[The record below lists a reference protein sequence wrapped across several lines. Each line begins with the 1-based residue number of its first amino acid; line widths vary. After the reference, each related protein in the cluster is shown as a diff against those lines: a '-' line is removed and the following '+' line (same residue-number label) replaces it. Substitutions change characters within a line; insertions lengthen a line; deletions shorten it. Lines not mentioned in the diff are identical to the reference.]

1 MFRLVVTLRGRN
13 LAVKL
18 RDAGISAGISAPTTT
33 DKWLVVAGG
42 AAGILGAMLPR
53 ARTEP
58 RLP

>member
-1 MFRLVVTLRGRN
+1 MFRLVATQRGRMV
-13 LAVKL
+13 AVQL
-18 RDAGISAGISAPTTT
+18 RDAGISAPTTT

-58 RLP
+58 KLP